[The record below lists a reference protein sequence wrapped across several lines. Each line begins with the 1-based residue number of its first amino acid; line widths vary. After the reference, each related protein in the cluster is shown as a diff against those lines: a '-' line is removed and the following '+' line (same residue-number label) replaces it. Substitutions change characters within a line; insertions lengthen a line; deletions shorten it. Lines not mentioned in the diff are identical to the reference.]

1 MFSYAG
7 EGPES
12 AEMVLQSCEVLIFV
26 YIYIARCIYI
36 YRGAVCVLCCNCYK
50 VEANFEFLAGFYAT
64 FAGVGVPKHAMIK
77 ADSKSRS
84 DKIKRYIL

>member
-26 YIYIARCIYI
+26 YIYIYIARCIYI
-36 YRGAVCVLCCNCYK
+36 
-50 VEANFEFLAGFYAT
+50 
-64 FAGVGVPKHAMIK
+64 
-77 ADSKSRS
+77 
-84 DKIKRYIL
+84 